1 VRGKPVRAPLRTRAS
16 GINRNR
22 TRALKRYSALARRV
36 RLSAVLGAITIM
48 LVGCG
53 TTGVESGI
61 YVVDTSEG
69 VPGWTGWPPGIP
81 AWSPVRDSV
90 AWGNEDGL
98 FLAALGDSVRKLSGV
113 PVGGRPAWSPDG
125 KTIAFIDREQGHL
138 VVIDVESGLV
148 QFEEPVVRYGI
159 RAPQRLPVML
169 GGPTWAPDGSR
180 LAFVCFDGSGD
191 EICVIRADGTGR
203 RQVTDLEPLETLRG
217 TPTPLF
223 TPAAANAGPA
233 AWSPDGSSLAVATYP
248 ERSGS
253 SKGVFIVDVERGKAR
268 RVSDLLPNSVI
279 GWFPN
284 GRSIYFSAIEPDR
297 SDAAIDRSD
306 VFHVYVRAAAERN
319 LTGGFLTGAR
329 NPALS
334 PDGTRLAVESN
345 GDIVILSE
353 QAVPQEYSVAELSA
367 TYPAWSA
374 DSSAV
379 AFSADPDPISVYD

>member
-1 VRGKPVRAPLRTRAS
+1 M
-16 GINRNR
+16 
-22 TRALKRYSALARRV
+22 
-36 RLSAVLGAITIM
+36 TIM
-48 LVGCG
+48 LAGCG
-53 TTGVESGI
+53 LAGVEPGI

-69 VPGWTGWPPGIP
+69 VPGWIGPPPGIP
-81 AWSPVRDSV
+81 AWSPVGDSV

-98 FLAALGDSVRKLSGV
+98 YLATLGESVRKLGGT

-125 KTIAFIDREQGHL
+125 KAIAFIDRDHGQL

-148 QFEEPVVRYGI
+148 QFEEPVARFGI

-169 GGPTWAPDGSR
+169 GGPTWSPDGSR

-191 EICVIRADGTGR
+191 EVCVIGANGTGR
-203 RQVTDLEPLETLRG
+203 RQVTQLEPLEALRG

-223 TPAAANAGPA
+223 TPAATNAGPA
-233 AWSPDGSSLAVATYP
+233 AWSPDGSYLAVASYP
-248 ERSGS
+248 ERPGS
-253 SKGVFIVDVERGKAR
+253 STGVFVVDVKRGKAR

-284 GRSIYFSAIEPDR
+284 SRSIYFSAIEPDQI
-297 SDAAIDRSD
+297 DATLDRSD

-319 LTGGFLTGAR
+319 LTGGFPTGAQ

-345 GDIVILSE
+345 GEVVVLSE
-353 QAVPQEYSVAELSA
+353 QSVPEEYSVAGLSA
-367 TYPAWSA
+367 AYPAWNADGSA
-374 DSSAV
+374 I
-379 AFSADPDPISVYD
+379 AFSAGPDPISVYD